1 MITFEHVTKT
11 YPRTDKPAVHD
22 LSFRIPE
29 GETSVFIGPS
39 GCGKTT
45 TLKMINRLIE
55 PTAGIIRIGEENILE
70 QNPIQLRRGI
80 GYVIQQ
86 IGLFPHMTILEN
98 IAVVP
103 KLLGW
108 DDSQISERAD
118 ELLKMV
124 GMPPGTYR
132 SRYPREL
139 SGGQRQRVGVA
150 RALAADPPIMLMDE
164 PFGAIDPITRDRL
177 QNEFLRLQKRLKKT
191 IAFVTH
197 DIDEAIKM
205 GTLICILDVG
215 GILQQFDSPAEI
227 LSNPANEFV
236 ADFVGADR
244 GLKQLNLVRV
254 EEVMRKEPHAI
265 SVEETTE
272 KAVETMRRLNRDT
285 LWVVDDQY
293 TLLGYMSLEGAQT
306 HPGQKVKTCFRP
318 PMGITE
324 AEATMKDAFSEMLTC
339 GARFLPVVGDEDR
352 LVGVISTA
360 DARSLIEGTEESGN
374 SSSPSSQS
382 TAQL

>member
-1 MITFEHVTKT
+1 MITFEHITKT
-11 YPRTDKPAVHD
+11 YPRSDKPAVHD
-22 LSFRIPE
+22 LNFHIPE
-29 GETSVFIGPS
+29 GETCVFIGPS

-55 PTAGIIRIGEENILE
+55 PTEGIIRIGKENILE
-70 QNPIQLRRGI
+70 KDPILLRRGI

-86 IGLFPHMTILEN
+86 IGLFPHMTIHEN

-103 KLLGW
+103 RLLGW
-108 DDSQISERAD
+108 ESSRISGRTD
-118 ELLKMV
+118 ELLQMV
-124 GMPPGTYR
+124 GMDPGTYR

-215 GILQQFDSPAEI
+215 GILQQFASPTEI

-236 ADFVGADR
+236 ANFVGADR

-254 EEVMRKEPHAI
+254 GEVMR
-265 SVEETTE
+265 TE
-272 KAVETMRRLNRDT
+272 IHTVLAEDDTEIAVEKMRKQKRDT
-285 LWVVDDQY
+285 LWVVDGHG
-293 TLLGYMSLEGAQT
+293 TLLGYITLECAQT
-306 HPGQKVKTCFRP
+306 NPNQKVKTCFRP
-318 PMGITE
+318 PMGMTE

-339 GARFLPVVGDEDR
+339 GARYLPVVESGDR
-352 LVGVISTA
+352 LIGIVSTA
-360 DARSLIEGTEESGN
+360 DARALIEDGDENNN
-374 SSSPSSQS
+374 SSSSSS
-382 TAQL
+382 A